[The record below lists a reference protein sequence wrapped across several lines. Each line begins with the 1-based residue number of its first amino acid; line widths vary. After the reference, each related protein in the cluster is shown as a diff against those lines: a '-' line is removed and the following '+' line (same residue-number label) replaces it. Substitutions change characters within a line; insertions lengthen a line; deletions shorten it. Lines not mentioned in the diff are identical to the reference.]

1 MYRALPETVGLFGA
15 LPQVFHNGQASLFR
29 MHDAGRDT
37 LFSLLLI
44 ILFFSSTFFHFP
56 FSFLGILPLVFR
68 NIHAR
73 KKLRLEYKRAN
84 GELT

>member
-44 ILFFSSTFFHFP
+44 ILFLAARSSTFLFRFLESSLS
-56 FSFLGILPLVFR
+56 SFAIATTG
-68 NIHAR
+68 
-73 KKLRLEYKRAN
+73 
-84 GELT
+84 GS